1 LRNIV
6 RPPARSSDW
15 SFINPRRLDPRQKI
29 IFYYLALV
37 RRANEAGLPR
47 KDGQTPYEYAHTL
60 TSSLEEGK
68 DGVEALTESFVEA
81 RYSRHDIP
89 LKEARRIESIW
100 ETIRRVLRIAGKS
113 RREEEDS
120 KDD

>member
-1 LRNIV
+1 LR
-6 RPPARSSDW
+6 RFGPDPARPGEWDY
-15 SFINPRRLDPRQKI
+15 INPRRLTPRQKV

-37 RRANEAGLPR
+37 RRAKEAGIPR
-47 KDGQTPYEYAHTL
+47 QDGQTPYEYARSL

-68 DGVEALTESFVEA
+68 DGVEAMTESFVEA

-89 LKEARRIESIW
+89 AKEARRAESIW
-100 ETIRRVLRIAGKS
+100 ETIRHVLQNVRRS
-113 RREEEDS
+113 RREEKP